1 MKYEYRSE
9 HAEDIAQAYHRV
21 CHAEREFLENI
32 HPQHRATD
40 IAKTTAE
47 EPPVDEKMTEEPP
60 GPLEFPHLLQGK
72 LQQHLAAREQQALRY
87 RQSNQFP
94 HGFLRCTNPM
104 SAPKSLTINIS
115 EHFPFAISSAPAT
128 QARPE
133 TEKFFPNKFR

>member
-60 GPLEFPHLLQGK
+60 SALPPVQSVPTWLLKMHQPDVG
-72 LQQHLAAREQQALRY
+72 
-87 RQSNQFP
+87 S
-94 HGFLRCTNPM
+94 
-104 SAPKSLTINIS
+104 
-115 EHFPFAISSAPAT
+115 
-128 QARPE
+128 
-133 TEKFFPNKFR
+133 